1 MSLLKEAMVGA
12 AVKDILTRVLAKNI
26 QNGHKKLG
34 AHELFD
40 KQLMSPKHRGSNK
53 CWQRYGF
60 LWLICSPES

>member
-53 CWQRYGF
+53 C
-60 LWLICSPES
+60 